1 VSLLEKLGYDESYH
15 FIAREV
21 ALQWDTRDGDVFE
34 DLRSYVRYMPERE
47 KQRVRRI
54 QQLEESENDD
64 TTHPSITRRVA
75 LLQTQHVNGATVT
88 YSPQE
93 HEVLLAQLRPLE
105 REMQRHII
113 RQHLTPGERMRVQ
126 RSI

>member
-1 VSLLEKLGYDESYH
+1 
-15 FIAREV
+15 
-21 ALQWDTRDGDVFE
+21 
-34 DLRSYVRYMPERE
+34 MPERE

-64 TTHPSITRRVA
+64 TTHPSITRRIA
-75 LLQTQHVNGATVT
+75 LLQTQPVNGATVT

-113 RQHLTPGERMRVQ
+113 RQHLTPGERMRLQ